1 MKSDLKSSNLVK
13 YLIAIVILYLLY
25 SNIIPNNKLPKS
37 FQNIYVF
44 IGLGLLILVFYD
56 LIIKPSLSKK
66 YSETESENFTDSESE
81 NFTQSLSRKKD
92 SESENFTDSESENFT
107 EHFRKTTKKSSKKTS
122 KKTKK
127 TVAPTPTPTTTATK
141 PTPTKPTTTTATTKT
156 TTKTTIT
163 AAPKAAPQAAP
174 KAGSQAA
181 LTEEEIKYYINLFVS
196 NLNNKTK
203 MNEIH
208 KNIQDIQKTD
218 NAKGK
223 TLSQLMNLVHINP
236 ELSLQVSKSA
246 PLKLIDIVNAMDSS
260 LDINKFIVDGSNKKI
275 ELDLINSLQT
285 KIINLENIIK
295 KEKDEDALPK
305 ALSEIIGKNK
315 YVDSKGMIQD
325 LTYGDVQFT
334 TQLSPGQM
342 QALGSYDNT
351 FNNKWDNAYTILNTE
366 KWRPRHG
373 HPPVCKQEKVCPVCP
388 TLTTGYPLSV
398 MDFDKSRSVM
408 GPDGISV
415 GYINKLNNPIKP

>member
-1 MKSDLKSSNLVK
+1 MKSDLKSFNPVK

-25 SNIIPNNKLPKS
+25 SNVIPNNKLPKS

-66 YSETESENFTDSESE
+66 YSETESESEYFTDS
-81 NFTQSLSRKKD
+81 D
-92 SESENFTDSESENFT
+92 SENFTDSDSKNFT
-107 EHFRKTTKKSSKKTS
+107 EHFRKTTKKSSKKSS
-122 KKTKK
+122 KKTTKK
-127 TVAPTPTPTTTATK
+127 TAAPTPTPTTPTTTTTTPTPTTTATK
-141 PTPTKPTTTTATTKT
+141 PTPTKPTTTTATTT
-156 TTKTTIT
+156 APTKTTIT
-163 AAPKAAPQAAP
+163 AAPKAAP

-246 PLKLIDIVNAMDSS
+246 PLKLIDIVNAMDTS

-275 ELDLINSLQT
+275 ELDLLNSLQT

-351 FNNKWDNAYTILNTE
+351 FNNKWENAYTILNTE

-373 HPPVCKQEKVCPVCP
+373 HPPVCKQEKKCPVCP
-388 TLTTGYPLSV
+388 SLTSGYPLSV

-415 GYINKLNNPIKP
+415 GYINKLNNPIKS